1 LYGWYNYTA
10 VSSILGLP
18 LPGELLWSAF
28 CRLQLRLPYLPISA
42 IAHFG
47 GYPTRQVAKYF
58 PTHLERF
65 ADALPHMDKPS
76 AEAIL
81 AANTMFPF
89 VAPFL
94 PVHETGRTKMA
105 MLGHRRLRSHQCH
118 VLIGAVANAPL
129 RYCPDCVSSDLERY
143 GQMAWRAMHQLRPL
157 AICPLHH
164 AVLVETPI
172 LRRDLGYQP
181 LANFTRETPPVY
193 SRSALQGALARA
205 ALDLSTRPPHEVGPS
220 RLRLACLLE
229 LERTGRKA
237 FGRKAASELEA
248 ELRSVFFADLGDPRC
263 GVVLD
268 GRWVRRLV
276 SGPAPILPL
285 SRYAVLCHVLRISL
299 ERLITIAQET
309 SEPEDGPWPCVSTG
323 MRCSGKK
330 TVPSFLSF
338 PGKHR
343 FRCPH
348 CATIYFRKIPLRG
361 RPDGSFE
368 YTLAKGSA
376 INAHAAA
383 FVAAWNDP
391 KETWA
396 TLSARFGMDVS
407 TIGYNAARR
416 GLSDMPG
423 LTLTALKRHLR
434 KKVPLAAQIAAK
446 RATVL
451 AFLAKHPQRLGQP
464 LPDWVYRTE
473 RWLHA
478 QGDTG
483 VLKPTAR
490 KAMRR
495 PGGHRCAQ
503 RDTEIAQLISRRAK
517 EISQKLRAPGQPQVK
532 LGTVLRFLAPSMVL
546 GHQNLP
552 RMPKTRAVI
561 ANLLETAA
569 EARERRGTQ
578 IIATINTQSP
588 LPCWTVA
595 CDAFGVYS
603 FPAADRD
610 RIRAAYLVRRDI
622 RRTGRPRCAG
632 AC

>member
-1 LYGWYNYTA
+1 
-10 VSSILGLP
+10 
-18 LPGELLWSAF
+18 
-28 CRLQLRLPYLPISA
+28 LQMRLPHLPISA

-58 PTHLERF
+58 PTHLARF
-65 ADALPHMDKPS
+65 ADALPHLGKPS

-105 MLGHRRLRSHQCH
+105 MLGHRQLRSHQCH
-118 VLIGAVANAPL
+118 VLVGALANAPM

-143 GQMAWRAMHQLRPL
+143 GQLAWRAMHQLRPL

-172 LRRDLGYQP
+172 LRQDLGYQP
-181 LANFTRETPPVY
+181 LANFTRATPPEY
-193 SRSALQGALARA
+193 SSSALQGALARA
-205 ALDLSTRPPHEVGPS
+205 ALALSTRPRQEVGPS

-229 LERTGRKA
+229 IERTGRKA

-248 ELRSVFFADLGDPRC
+248 ELRSAFFADLGDPGSRF
-263 GVVLD
+263 VLD
-268 GRWVRRLV
+268 GTWVRRLV
-276 SGPAPILPL
+276 SGPAPILPF
-285 SRYAVLCHVLRISL
+285 SRYAVICHILGIPL
-299 ERLITIAQET
+299 DRLITTVQET
-309 SEPEDGPWPCVSTG
+309 REPEEGPWPCVSTG
-323 MRCSGKK
+323 MRCSGEK
-330 TVPSFLSF
+330 TVTSFLSF
-338 PGKHR
+338 PGKYG

-348 CATIYFRKIPLRG
+348 CATNYFRKIPLRC

-376 INAHAAA
+376 VNAQAAA

-407 TIGYNAARR
+407 TIGNNAARR
-416 GLSDMPG
+416 GLGDMPG
-423 LTLTALKRHLR
+423 RTLTALKRHLR
-434 KKVPLAAQIAAK
+434 KKAPVDAQVTAR
-446 RATVL
+446 RASVS
-451 AFLAKHPQRLGQP
+451 AFLEKHPQRLGQP
-464 LPDWVYRTE
+464 LPGWVYRTD
-473 RWLHA
+473 RWLRA
-478 QGDTG
+478 QGDRG
-483 VLKPTAR
+483 VLNPTAR

-495 PGGHRCAQ
+495 PRGHGCAQ
-503 RDTEIAQLISRRAK
+503 RDIEIAQLISRRSQ

-532 LGTVLRFLAPSMVL
+532 LGTVLRYLAPSMVL
-546 GHQNLP
+546 RHQNLP

-561 ANLLETAA
+561 TKLLETTA
-569 EARERRGTQ
+569 EARERRVTQ
-578 IIATINTQSP
+578 IIATVDTHSP
-588 LPCWTVA
+588 LPCWTEA
-595 CDAFGVYS
+595 CAALGVYS
-603 FPAADRD
+603 FPAADRN
-610 RIRAAYLVRRDI
+610 RIRAAYVARRDI

-632 AC
+632 AG